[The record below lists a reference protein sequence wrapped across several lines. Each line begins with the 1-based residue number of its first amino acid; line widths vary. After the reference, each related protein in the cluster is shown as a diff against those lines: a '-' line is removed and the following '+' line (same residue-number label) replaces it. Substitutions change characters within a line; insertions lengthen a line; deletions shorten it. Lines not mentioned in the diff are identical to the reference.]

1 MIVKDTNSIVNFFVA
16 DSDGLPATGKSS
28 YITATISI
36 NGGAAS
42 AISESISEIDST
54 NQPGWYRFRS
64 TFSTSGNAFIM
75 FTCSGCKIM
84 PWEDNIVTIDVADAN
99 TIWGYSFSGATA
111 SNHLYNA
118 SMYANS
124 AYAAVGN
131 INIPTP
137 PTTSAIAA
145 SVWGYDLN
153 SDPLQDSIIAS
164 DWMKTLPSSSDIS
177 ALVWGSTFIRTTH
190 MTGDEPADVIVNYVW
205 TYGGAYN
212 QQHPYSTAFDILD
225 ATPTAASNA
234 SAVWDYSIKSGA
246 TSYTVS
252 QAGYKLR
259 SIASIPGSVW
269 SYSFTTGGPSAG
281 NYIQSI
287 SSISSSVWSY
297 TIGTPAT
304 PVSTY
309 LGSIGSIPHD
319 VWDYGD
325 GTSRT
330 INNTI
335 PTVASIQDGLAT
347 TANINDAVATIGSS
361 IADVSTHG
369 DASWSTATG
378 FATPY
383 DIPTADIT
391 AIKNKVNSLH
401 NTDLT
406 GIATSS
412 NVIDAKDAI
421 IAAIPAIPTDYAKA
435 SDLDG
440 LSTFDPDTDTVTIN
454 STQAATL
461 AAASDLDSVATK
473 VELIK
478 SKTDNLPTNPAA
490 TGDAMTL
497 TAAYDAAK
505 TASQFNAA
513 TDTVTINATQAA
525 TMVTATGFATPSD
538 IPTSDI
544 TAIKTKVDA
553 LHNTDLTG
561 IATSANVT
569 AAQTA
574 IIAAMPTIPTDY
586 AKTTDLDGLSTFNA
600 ATDTV
605 TINATQAATMV
616 TADVSGLATSQNV
629 TDATST
635 ITGSIA
641 NIDIPT
647 PPTAGDIA
655 TSVWDYTWGTVTA
668 STRIDS
674 MYSNINALPD
684 TNEITS
690 SVWGN
695 SSGVRSLNNSF
706 YGTGANS
713 RFAVKDDIQD
723 PPIGLTAE
731 DVWNYKI
738 VNNISARSYLTAI
751 STSAASIPGINT
763 SIGTINTSITSING
777 SIGSINDSVT
787 SINGSIG
794 SINSSVASINGSI
807 GTINTTIT
815 GINSGIGSLNSTVAY
830 LDAGLFNW
838 RISTNKLITSVS
850 NTEVEYTVSRD
861 INSNI
866 IGIRPVQ

>member
-1 MIVKDTNSIVNFFVA
+1 MIVKDTTSIVNFFVA

-54 NQPGWYRFRS
+54 NQPGWYRFSS

-75 FTCSGCKIM
+75 FNCSGCKIM
-84 PWEDNIVTIDVADAN
+84 PWEDDIVAIGGADVS
-99 TIWGYSFSGATA
+99 TIWNYSFSGATA
-111 SNHLYNA
+111 STHLRNA

-124 AYAAVGN
+124 AYTDIGN

-153 SDPLQDSIIAS
+153 SDPLQDSIIVS
-164 DWMKTLPSSSDIS
+164 DLVKTLPSSSDIGV
-177 ALVWGSTFIRTTH
+177 LVWGSTFIRTINVA
-190 MTGDEPADVIVNYVW
+190 GNEPADGIVDYIW

-281 NYIQSI
+281 SYIQSI

-325 GTSRT
+325 GTSR
-330 INNTI
+330 IVNNTI
-335 PTVASIQDGLAT
+335 PTVESIQDGLAT
-347 TANINDAVATIGSS
+347 TANINSAVETIGSS

-369 DASWSTATG
+369 DSAWSTATG
-378 FATPY
+378 FTTPS
-383 DIPTADIT
+383 DIPTADII

-406 GIATSS
+406 GIATSA
-412 NVIDAKDAI
+412 NVTDAKD
-421 IAAIPAIPTDYAKA
+421 D
-435 SDLDG
+435 
-440 LSTFDPDTDTVTIN
+440 
-454 STQAATL
+454 
-461 AAASDLDSVATK
+461 
-473 VELIK
+473 
-478 SKTDNLPTNPAA
+478 
-490 TGDAMTL
+490 
-497 TAAYDAAK
+497 
-505 TASQFNAA
+505 
-513 TDTVTINATQAA
+513 
-525 TMVTATGFATPSD
+525 
-538 IPTSDI
+538 
-544 TAIKTKVDA
+544 
-553 LHNTDLTG
+553 
-561 IATSANVT
+561 
-569 AAQTA
+569 

-586 AKTTDLDGLSTFNA
+586 VKTSDLDGLSTFDP

-605 TINATQAATMV
+605 TINAAQAATMI

-647 PPTAGDIA
+647 PPTVSAIA
-655 TSVWDYTWGTVTA
+655 TGVWDYTWGTVTA

-684 TNEITS
+684 ADAITF

-695 SSGVRSLNNSF
+695 SSGVRSLNSSF

-723 PPIGLTAE
+723 LPSGLTAE
-731 DVWNYKI
+731 DVWNYQI
-738 VNNISARSYLTAI
+738 VNDISARSYLTAI

-807 GTINTTIT
+807 GTINTMIT